1 MGCRPV
7 SACNLQI
14 QLSNTNSVAQPQR
27 VLRGLFCGGFG
38 GSELA
43 RREFAAVYSS
53 GQEAPFSLQP
63 FADYASARSV
73 AIDSERGECV
83 TYSAVYVQRGLV
95 GAVPKKQAE
104 AWHELNKETR
114 KPLRTTGTDGRRA
127 IIKIKG
133 GPKLLPDVTHSPDP
147 DGVAPPRVL

>member
-1 MGCRPV
+1 MAVSGDLNWHAANSRPSIRQARKRPSV
-7 SACNLQI
+7 CNLLPI
-14 QLSNTNSVAQPQR
+14 MR
-27 VLRGLFCGGFG
+27 
-38 GSELA
+38 A
-43 RREFAAVYSS
+43 REVCSW
-53 GQEAPFSLQP
+53 
-63 FADYASARSV
+63 
-73 AIDSERGECV
+73 AINSERGECV
-83 TYSAVYVQRGLV
+83 TYSAVYVQRRLV

-114 KPLRTTGTDGRRA
+114 KPLRTTGTDERRA